1 MFLTVSLAVTVVALL
16 LGYCHY
22 CHQYWQSK
30 GVYVPP
36 MLPIFGH
43 TIYVLKE
50 VRFEYLHKIFTKSK
64 TPFFGMYQFVKP
76 KLIVKDMEILKKI
89 LVKDFDHFSTRRE
102 MEFSESDHIYSEMLF
117 MVNGERWKQIRTTVS
132 PTFTSGRLKGI
143 LPLIENKCQ
152 ALVDWC
158 LNHGLQGDMELKGT
172 FSRITL
178 DTIATCAFGIESNC
192 LENEESEFSKAAI
205 KATSQSGITV
215 LLKFLLVLSCPR
227 LYQFFNLRIGPPSLD
242 ILGEV
247 VRSSLKNCKT
257 SGRRGDFL
265 DLMLDAKEDNKKQNK
280 YPVTVNTIISQSVL
294 FLIAGHETT
303 ASALAFTVFLLA
315 KHQDAQRK
323 LREEIKGLVEIH
335 GGLTYQALGEA
346 KYLDACLH
354 ESLRLYP
361 PAGYMDRTC
370 TKDYVLPQYNLK
382 IEKGTIIGL
391 PIWTINRNP
400 EIFEDPESF
409 RPERFLP
416 ENKTAE
422 KAFSFMSFGQG
433 PRNCIGMRF
442 ALLESKLLL
451 AHLILKL
458 EMVPVPGHENV
469 PPLRP
474 SPNLIATKDGLYVK
488 FQPVEG

>member
-132 PTFTSGRLKGI
+132 PTFTSGRLK
-143 LPLIENKCQ
+143 
-152 ALVDWC
+152 
-158 LNHGLQGDMELKGT
+158 
-172 FSRITL
+172 
-178 DTIATCAFGIESNC
+178 
-192 LENEESEFSKAAI
+192 
-205 KATSQSGITV
+205 
-215 LLKFLLVLSCPR
+215 
-227 LYQFFNLRIGPPSLD
+227 D